1 MSQIQITDN
10 HDWRHYSY
18 FVSDGGSESDL
29 QNLKK
34 IADVRIK
41 EMTLDNNPNLLVFPR
56 DLGCYGDDI
65 GDGCIVS
72 LKDENLSSGNIMGFV
87 GVNDTQLDIRS
98 RFAKHDE
105 ADYFLHYMLQKVF
118 AVSLFDIKHT
128 LSREPV
134 FDFLLYLFPHFLKR
148 ALSQGLFKKYRKFV
162 HNDANVKGVI
172 DVNRHI
178 RENVPFRGSVSYT
191 TRAHSFDNEVTQL
204 VRHTVEYIREK
215 EQGTAILSCDQETRE
230 CVTQIVM
237 ATPSYSRR
245 SREYVVNC
253 NLKPLRHPF
262 YSAYTALQRLC
273 LQILRHESIK
283 FGREK
288 DKVYGVL
295 FDGAWL
301 WEEYLG
307 VVLRGSGFAHPKNR
321 ERSGGFRMFK
331 KAGDDAFV
339 DNNYRRLY
347 PDFYND
353 EQNFVVDAKYKRFG
367 EKNAGREDLY
377 QLVTYM
383 YCKKSENGAFVFPCE
398 DRQRVRRHQLEGY
411 GGFVSMVPF
420 AVPQQ
425 AESYT
430 DFIDEIETEEDELRF
445 VLCKSDEEL

>member
-1 MSQIQITDN
+1 M
-10 HDWRHYSY
+10 
-18 FVSDGGSESDL
+18 
-29 QNLKK
+29 
-34 IADVRIK
+34 
-41 EMTLDNNPNLLVFPR
+41 
-56 DLGCYGDDI
+56 
-65 GDGCIVS
+65 
-72 LKDENLSSGNIMGFV
+72 
-87 GVNDTQLDIRS
+87 
-98 RFAKHDE
+98 
-105 ADYFLHYMLQKVF
+105 
-118 AVSLFDIKHT
+118 
-128 LSREPV
+128 
-134 FDFLLYLFPHFLKR
+134 
-148 ALSQGLFKKYRKFV
+148 
-162 HNDANVKGVI
+162 
-172 DVNRHI
+172 
-178 RENVPFRGSVSYT
+178 
-191 TRAHSFDNEVTQL
+191 
-204 VRHTVEYIREK
+204 
-215 EQGTAILSCDQETRE
+215 
-230 CVTQIVM
+230 
-237 ATPSYSRR
+237 
-245 SREYVVNC
+245 
-253 NLKPLRHPF
+253 
-262 YSAYTALQRLC
+262 
-273 LQILRHESIK
+273 
-283 FGREK
+283 
-288 DKVYGVL
+288 L

-307 VVLRGSGFAHPKNR
+307 VVLRGSGFAHPKNK
-321 ERSGGFRMFK
+321 ERSGGFCMFK